1 MAGASSSDWISNQS
15 RLRQAN
21 DPEEYYQQHH
31 GRQNSASTANGNYN
45 IFNSAL
51 PADIAED
58 EDSRA
63 PVAPP
68 EGFGD
73 GDEPKVLFVVASL
86 FEFHIDTNR
95 REAGFPYL
103 KYVAGEVFD
112 IMAQRGELWLARN
125 QDDPDKTLG
134 WIWEKHFAM
143 LPLS

>member
-1 MAGASSSDWISNQS
+1 MAGANSSDWISNQN
-15 RLRQAN
+15 RLRQAD
-21 DPEEYYQQHH
+21 DPEEYYHQHS
-31 GRQNSASTANGNYN
+31 RQNSASAANGGYN

-58 EDSRA
+58 EDARGGA
-63 PVAPP
+63 GTV
-68 EGFGD
+68 GFVE

-112 IMAQRGELWLARN
+112 ILAQRGELWLARN